1 MRWLRWRDRLAFK
14 RVHSAK
20 ARCRKHRAGPRKIAH
35 YSPRKHAACRTPLTV
50 MLSLISPRNTI
61 CTTSC
66 FAPRGEPLPKPVR
79 SPSQLL
85 QKLPRLPC
93 RPILNV
99 IKRLHEAC
107 EIFRRIDV
115 IPALGTGYGEA
126 GLLGTA
132 PSFGEDLR
140 GTPGHPFE
148 EFTMQ
153 LAQAYQVITAVLR
166 GP

>member
-1 MRWLRWRDRLAFK
+1 MPESTRQVSDGFALK
-14 RVHSAK
+14 R
-20 ARCRKHRAGPRKIAH
+20 
-35 YSPRKHAACRTPLTV
+35 AAYRTPMTV
-50 MLSLISPRNTI
+50 MLSVITRGTI
-61 CTTSC
+61 CTTSF
-66 FAPRGEPLPKPVR
+66 FAPRESRTQAVR
-79 SPSQLL
+79 SPSKLL

-93 RPILNV
+93 RSILNV

-132 PSFGEDLR
+132 PKFR
-140 GTPGHPFE
+140 GRPARYSRASVRRVQ
-148 EFTMQ
+148 MQ
-153 LAQAYQVITAVLR
+153 SAQAHQVIAAVLR